1 MDNLGLVVVI
11 LILGGAASLAVFLVR
26 QERKRAAAR
35 AALASLRGWRYG
47 AGGGRGML
55 YHVEGEECGA
65 WRVECWR
72 GGKNSP
78 GRTAFTCG
86 GASTGG
92 GVVHVGAAGMA
103 AMLKTPMAR
112 TVTGWAMRLG
122 GSLGMST
129 GPLERLMEHF
139 VEVEPGGPA
148 FAERFSVL
156 ATDEALARRLVTARS
171 CEILLAYAPAAPGG
185 RFTARALFVT
195 WSEEGMLLS
204 LGREASAPEAM
215 ASFAELG
222 IALAKESRDTGW

>member
-1 MDNLGLVVVI
+1 MDNLGLAVVV
-11 LILGGAASLAVFLVR
+11 LILGGAAALAIFVVR
-26 QERKRAAAR
+26 QERKRSAAR
-35 AALASLRGWRYG
+35 AELAALRGWRYA

-55 YHVEGEECGA
+55 YHVEGEECGV

-72 GGKNSP
+72 GGRNSP
-78 GRTAFTCG
+78 GRTAFTCA
-86 GASTGG
+86 GASTGA

-122 GSLGMST
+122 GSLGMGT
-129 GPLERLMEHF
+129 GPMERLMEHH

-156 ATDEALARRLVTARS
+156 ATDESLARRFVTAKS
-171 CEILLAYAPAAPGG
+171 CEILLAYAPAATGA
-185 RFTARALFVT
+185 RFAARALSVT

-204 LGREASAPEAM
+204 LGREAGAPEAM
-215 ASFAELG
+215 ASFTELG
-222 IALAKESRDTGW
+222 IALAKESRDGGW